1 MDIDIRHIAK
11 LSRLKISDDEFAKFE
26 NEMKGIVDMVNTLP
40 QLSEDLAID
49 ENNVMELR
57 EDIAE
62 TGKFTRDELFQN
74 APQVKAGCLV
84 VPKTVE

>member
-40 QLSEDLAID
+40 QLGEDLAID
-49 ENNVMELR
+49 ENNVMQLR
-57 EDIAE
+57 EDKAE
-62 TGKFTRDELFQN
+62 TGKFSRDELFSN

>member
-40 QLSEDLAID
+40 QLGEDLAID
-49 ENNVMELR
+49 ENNVMQLR
-57 EDIAE
+57 KDIAE

>member
-40 QLSEDLAID
+40 QLGEDLAID
-49 ENNVMELR
+49 ENNVMQLR
-57 EDIAE
+57 QDIAE

>member
-40 QLSEDLAID
+40 QLGEDLAID

-57 EDIAE
+57 KDTAE
-62 TGKFTRDELFQN
+62 TGKFTRDELFKN

>member
-40 QLSEDLAID
+40 QLGEDLAID

>member
-40 QLSEDLAID
+40 KLGEDLAID
-49 ENNVMELR
+49 ENNVMQLR
-57 EDIAE
+57 KDIAE

>member
-40 QLSEDLAID
+40 QLGEDLAID
-49 ENNVMELR
+49 ENNVMQLR

>member
-40 QLSEDLAID
+40 QLGEDLAID

-57 EDIAE
+57 KDTAE

>member
-11 LSRLKISDDEFAKFE
+11 LSRLKISDDKFAKFE

-40 QLSEDLAID
+40 QLGEDLAID
-49 ENNVMELR
+49 ENNVMQLR

>member
-11 LSRLKISDDEFAKFE
+11 LSRLKISDDKFAKFE

-40 QLSEDLAID
+40 QLGEDLAID
-49 ENNVMELR
+49 ENNVMQLR
-57 EDIAE
+57 QDIAE